1 MLRKSGGIPATQ
13 STDTG
18 VKWKW
23 ISGSNLPDINKVE
36 KPNSEARVG
45 NNRFPVRGSDNTTI
59 IGEHRELN
67 EGVQIV
73 KHVMESFEQKNNEDK
88 EEKAFFGTTE
98 ADEIRRLGCW
108 LGPKQDVKNRI
119 KRAGMLWT
127 KVRGQLQKSKIP
139 KRKQAQIVQTCVESG
154 LLFNC
159 AVRPWYANEKV
170 HAILD

>member
-1 MLRKSGGIPATQ
+1 MLRKSGGKPATQ

-45 NNRFPVRGSDNTTI
+45 NNPFPVRGSDNTTI
-59 IGEHRELN
+59 IGERRELN
-67 EGVQIV
+67 KGVQIV

-88 EEKAFFGTTE
+88 EEKAVFGTTK

-108 LGPKQDVKNRI
+108 LGPKQDEKIELKEPGCYGLKFADNYRKVKYRNVNKHR
-119 KRAGMLWT
+119 
-127 KVRGQLQKSKIP
+127 
-139 KRKQAQIVQTCVESG
+139 
-154 LLFNC
+154 
-159 AVRPWYANEKV
+159 
-170 HAILD
+170 